1 MMWLTIVTVVLF
13 LIFVVCTV
21 MMTQA
26 MNRMQN
32 HDDARDAFMGALAMT
47 IFASLVAFIAMA
59 YQGSLLYA
67 PWPNSPWIASVF
79 AGVVTYFVA
88 RQYRQRVT
96 VLRIASSNQPEG

>member
-47 IFASLVAFIAMA
+47 IFASLVAFIAVA
-59 YQGSLLYA
+59 YPGSLLYA
-67 PWPNSPWIASVF
+67 PWPNSPWIPSVF
-79 AGVVTYFVA
+79 AGVVAYLVA
-88 RQYRQRVT
+88 RQYQRRVA
-96 VLRIASSNQPEG
+96 VLRTTSFNQPEG

>member
-1 MMWLTIVTVVLF
+1 MWLTIVTVVLF

-26 MNRMQN
+26 MNRMQDR
-32 HDDARDAFMGALAMT
+32 DDARDAFMGALAMT

-59 YQGSLLYA
+59 YPGSLLYA

-79 AGVVTYFVA
+79 AAVVIYFVT
-88 RQYRQRVT
+88 RQYRHRVAVSHIST
-96 VLRIASSNQPEG
+96 PNQPEG